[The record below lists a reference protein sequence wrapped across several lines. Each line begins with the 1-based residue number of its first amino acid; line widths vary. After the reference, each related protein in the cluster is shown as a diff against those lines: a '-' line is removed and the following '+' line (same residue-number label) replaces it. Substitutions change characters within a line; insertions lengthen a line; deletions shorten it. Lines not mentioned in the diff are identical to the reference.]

1 MKKRILPWI
10 LVWILL
16 TLTACG
22 GEKPAVDGSFL
33 MPLQIGVLEYI
44 PLEGGT
50 PQENI
55 HTSELVYLQPGDKVV
70 TLSSCLYEDMAT
82 VNINLHFSY
91 EGGSCTVTA
100 PDEDIQIAMRD
111 KAGCLYHMYAP
122 EWHTWRYAYEHTI
135 ENTGWL
141 GVNPMGSEIGHFWL
155 ETHEEVQVYEQY
167 KRLPVGREC
176 FLTVEAFDFAF
187 GQKAVTAKLRIVQL
201 PDTDEHT
208 ETDKSGYFEIE
219 LVEYELSDTY
229 KMMLN

>member
-1 MKKRILPWI
+1 
-10 LVWILL
+10 
-16 TLTACG
+16 
-22 GEKPAVDGSFL
+22 
-33 MPLQIGVLEYI
+33 
-44 PLEGGT
+44 
-50 PQENI
+50 
-55 HTSELVYLQPGDKVV
+55 
-70 TLSSCLYEDMAT
+70 
-82 VNINLHFSY
+82 
-91 EGGSCTVTA
+91 
-100 PDEDIQIAMRD
+100 
-111 KAGCLYHMYAP
+111 
-122 EWHTWRYAYEHTI
+122 
-135 ENTGWL
+135 
-141 GVNPMGSEIGHFWL
+141 MGSEIGHFWL